1 MAAAN
6 AAQQPSPTQQSYRPA
21 AAASHAGKSAFA
33 RLALIPY
40 ARGAPPPLAR
50 AAALEDSLSSRGPQA
65 LSNVRGPRALFRIYF
80 ELEDDFDDDLDE
92 DDDFDDDE
100 GGDEEDSEEDDE
112 DADTET
118 WQVSSARRFR

>member
-1 MAAAN
+1 MDAR
-6 AAQQPSPTQQSYRPA
+6 PVLGVSSLRPPLLDDLSP
-21 AAASHAGKSAFA
+21 A
-33 RLALIPY
+33 RSREGETGRGTRVVTFSN
-40 ARGAPPPLAR
+40 ARGARLFSRRWGPTPGAFGSRLSLA
-50 AAALEDSLSSRGPQA
+50 
-65 LSNVRGPRALFRIYF
+65 RGPRALFTIYF